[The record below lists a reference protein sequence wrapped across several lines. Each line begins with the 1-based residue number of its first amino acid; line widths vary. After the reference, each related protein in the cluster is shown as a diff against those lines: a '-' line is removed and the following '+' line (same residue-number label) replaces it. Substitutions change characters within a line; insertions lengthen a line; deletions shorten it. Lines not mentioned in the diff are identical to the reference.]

1 MLLLTCE
8 IPSAYIYLFGFME
21 YPEGDFSIAY
31 SGFLLGAFDGKVER
45 CPHFFEAFLRIFMD
59 GA

>member
-1 MLLLTCE
+1 
-8 IPSAYIYLFGFME
+8 ME